1 MDKLSTEDRL
11 KALQDLSERSPI
23 KPDKDPRS
31 LISQMLVEYGLL
43 IALISMILI
52 ILLGT
57 AGEEVNQL
65 WSKINS
71 GISVENR

>member
-1 MDKLSTEDRL
+1 MN
-11 KALQDLSERSPI
+11 QI
-23 KPDKDPRS
+23 
-31 LISQMLVEYGLL
+31 IVEYGLL

-57 AGEEVNQL
+57 AGEEVNQI

-71 GISVENR
+71 GISR

>member
-1 MDKLSTEDRL
+1 MNEVKL
-11 KALQDLSERSPI
+11 KALKELDVKRSI
-23 KPDKDPRS
+23 KIDKDPRS
-31 LISQMLVEYGLL
+31 IVNQIIVEYGLL

-71 GISVENR
+71 GISR

>member
-1 MDKLSTEDRL
+1 MNEVKLKD
-11 KALQDLSERSPI
+11 LQELDVKHTI

-31 LISQMLVEYGLL
+31 IMNQIIVEYGLL

-57 AGEEVNQL
+57 AGNEVNHL

-71 GISVENR
+71 GITR

>member
-1 MDKLSTEDRL
+1 MNEVKL
-11 KALQDLSERSPI
+11 KALKELDVKRSI

-31 LISQMLVEYGLL
+31 IISQVLVEYGLL

-57 AGEEVNQL
+57 AGQEVNQL

-71 GISVENR
+71 GISR

>member
-1 MDKLSTEDRL
+1 MNEVKL
-11 KALQDLSERSPI
+11 KALKELDVKRSI
-23 KPDKDPRS
+23 KIDKDPRS
-31 LISQMLVEYGLL
+31 IISQVLVEYGLL

-71 GISVENR
+71 GISR

>member
-1 MDKLSTEDRL
+1 MNEVKL
-11 KALQDLSERSPI
+11 KALKELDVKRSI

-31 LISQMLVEYGLL
+31 IISQVLVEYGLL

-57 AGEEVNQL
+57 AGEEVNHL
-65 WSKINS
+65 WSRINS
-71 GISVENR
+71 GISR

>member
-1 MDKLSTEDRL
+1 MKTL
-11 KALQDLSERSPI
+11 KELDVKRSI
-23 KPDKDPRS
+23 KSDKDPRS
-31 LISQMLVEYGLL
+31 IMNQIIVEYGLL

-57 AGEEVNQL
+57 AGQEVNQI

-71 GISVENR
+71 GLSR

>member
-1 MDKLSTEDRL
+1 MNEIKL
-11 KALQDLSERSPI
+11 KALKELDVKRSI

-31 LISQMLVEYGLL
+31 IMNQIIVEYGLL

-57 AGEEVNQL
+57 AGEEVNQI

-71 GISVENR
+71 GISR

>member
-1 MDKLSTEDRL
+1 MNEVKL
-11 KALQDLSERSPI
+11 KALKELDVKRSI

-31 LISQMLVEYGLL
+31 IMNQIIVEYGLL

-57 AGEEVNQL
+57 AGEEVNQI

-71 GISVENR
+71 VISR

>member
-1 MDKLSTEDRL
+1 MYEAKLKVIKEFDA
-11 KALQDLSERSPI
+11 KRSI
-23 KPDKDPRS
+23 KPDEEPRS
-31 LISQMLVEYGLL
+31 IVNQIIVEYGLL

-57 AGEEVNQL
+57 AGQEVNQL

-71 GISVENR
+71 GISR

>member
-1 MDKLSTEDRL
+1 MKTL
-11 KALQDLSERSPI
+11 KELDVKRSI

-31 LISQMLVEYGLL
+31 IMNQIIVEYGLL

-57 AGEEVNQL
+57 AGEEVNQI

>member
-1 MDKLSTEDRL
+1 MNEVKL
-11 KALQDLSERSPI
+11 KALKELDVKRSI

-31 LISQMLVEYGLL
+31 IMNQIIVEYGLL

-57 AGEEVNQL
+57 AGEEVNQI

-71 GISVENR
+71 GISR

>member
-1 MDKLSTEDRL
+1 MNEVKL
-11 KALQDLSERSPI
+11 KALKELDVKRSI

-31 LISQMLVEYGLL
+31 IMNQIIVEYGLL

-71 GISVENR
+71 GISR

>member
-1 MDKLSTEDRL
+1 MKTL
-11 KALQDLSERSPI
+11 KELDVKSSI

-31 LISQMLVEYGLL
+31 IMNQIIVEYGLL

-57 AGEEVNQL
+57 AGEEVNQI

>member
-1 MDKLSTEDRL
+1 MKDL
-11 KALQDLSERSPI
+11 KELDVKRSI
-23 KPDKDPRS
+23 NPDKDPRS
-31 LISQMLVEYGLL
+31 IMNQIIVEYGLL

>member
-1 MDKLSTEDRL
+1 MKTL
-11 KALQDLSERSPI
+11 KELDVKRSI
-23 KPDKDPRS
+23 KIDKDPRS
-31 LISQMLVEYGLL
+31 IISQVLVEYGFL

-71 GISVENR
+71 GISR

>member
-1 MDKLSTEDRL
+1 MKTL
-11 KALQDLSERSPI
+11 KELDVKRSI

-31 LISQMLVEYGLL
+31 IMNQIIVEYGLL

-57 AGEEVNQL
+57 AGEEVNQI

-71 GISVENR
+71 GISR

>member
-1 MDKLSTEDRL
+1 MNEVKL
-11 KALQDLSERSPI
+11 KALKELDVKRSI
-23 KPDKDPRS
+23 KIDKDPRS
-31 LISQMLVEYGLL
+31 IISQVLVEYGLL

>member
-1 MDKLSTEDRL
+1 MNEVKL
-11 KALQDLSERSPI
+11 KALKELDVKRSI

-31 LISQMLVEYGLL
+31 IMNQIIVEYGLL

-57 AGEEVNQL
+57 AGEEVNHL
-65 WSKINS
+65 WSRINS
-71 GISVENR
+71 GISR

>member
-1 MDKLSTEDRL
+1 MNEVKL
-11 KALQDLSERSPI
+11 KALKELDVKRSI

-31 LISQMLVEYGLL
+31 IISQVLVEYGLL

-71 GISVENR
+71 GISR

>member
-1 MDKLSTEDRL
+1 MKTL
-11 KALQDLSERSPI
+11 KELDVKNYI

-31 LISQMLVEYGLL
+31 IMNQGLVEYGLL
-43 IALISMILI
+43 IALITMILI

-57 AGEEVNQL
+57 AGDEVNHL

-71 GISVENR
+71 GITR

>member
-1 MDKLSTEDRL
+1 L
-11 KALQDLSERSPI
+11 KTLKELDVKRSI

-31 LISQMLVEYGLL
+31 IMNQIIVEYGLL

-57 AGEEVNQL
+57 AGEEVNQI

>member
-1 MDKLSTEDRL
+1 MKTL
-11 KALQDLSERSPI
+11 KELDVKRSI

-31 LISQMLVEYGLL
+31 IMNQVLVEYGLL
-43 IALISMILI
+43 IALITMILI

-57 AGEEVNQL
+57 AGDEVNHL

-71 GISVENR
+71 GITR

>member
-1 MDKLSTEDRL
+1 MKTL
-11 KALQDLSERSPI
+11 KELDVKRSI
-23 KPDKDPRS
+23 KIDKDPRS
-31 LISQMLVEYGLL
+31 IVNQIIVEYGLL

-71 GISVENR
+71 GITR

>member
-1 MDKLSTEDRL
+1 MNKAQL
-11 KALQDLSERSPI
+11 KDLKELDVKRSI
-23 KPDKDPRS
+23 KPDKEPRS
-31 LISQMLVEYGLL
+31 IMNQIMVEYGLL

-57 AGEEVNQL
+57 AGEEINHL
-65 WSKINS
+65 WSRINS

>member
-1 MDKLSTEDRL
+1 MNEVKL
-11 KALQDLSERSPI
+11 KALKELDVKRSI
-23 KPDKDPRS
+23 KIDKDPRS
-31 LISQMLVEYGLL
+31 IVNQILVEYGLL

-57 AGEEVNQL
+57 AGEEVNHL

-71 GISVENR
+71 GITR

>member
-1 MDKLSTEDRL
+1 MNEVKLKTL
-11 KALQDLSERSPI
+11 KELDVKRSI

-31 LISQMLVEYGLL
+31 IMNQIIVEYGLL

-57 AGEEVNQL
+57 AGEEVNQI

-71 GISVENR
+71 GISR

>member
-1 MDKLSTEDRL
+1 MKTL
-11 KALQDLSERSPI
+11 KELDVKNNI

-31 LISQMLVEYGLL
+31 IMNQVLVEYGLL

-57 AGEEVNQL
+57 AGDEVNHL

-71 GISVENR
+71 GITR